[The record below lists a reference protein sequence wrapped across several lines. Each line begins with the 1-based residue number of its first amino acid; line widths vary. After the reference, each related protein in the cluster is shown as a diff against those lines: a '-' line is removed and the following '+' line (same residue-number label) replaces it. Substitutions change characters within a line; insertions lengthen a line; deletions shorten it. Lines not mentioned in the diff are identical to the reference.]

1 MSSEQDQSKE
11 KETPMFKQSAF
22 NKWRGEHS
30 SADFSLSIG
39 DGVREKLEEF
49 VRMLDLGKLAEVEF
63 SDSVVFAMNVTA
75 VHAKLRDLDMHST
88 FLRNRV
94 INNLSFLAR
103 TLLDAAL
110 ETVKETGKKR
120 VMVSHLAA
128 PMKVLVE
135 MIRNFTYTGTD
146 VPKVQRKRKANEG
159 EMSGDTDEKEGDTD
173 GKEGDT
179 DGKEGEGVTGGDTAD
194 EPPAAKKPKAAQPK
208 AEPKKPKTKKKAV
221 VDQISLE

>member
-1 MSSEQDQSKE
+1 MSSTTEQPQEQSKE
-11 KETPMFKQSAF
+11 NETPKETPMFKQSAF

-30 SADFSLSIG
+30 ADDFSLSIG

-49 VRMLDLGKLAEVEF
+49 VKMLDLGKMAEVEF

-94 INNLSFLAR
+94 INNLSFLAV

-120 VMVSHLAA
+120 VMVAHLVA

-146 VPKVQRKRKANEG
+146 VPKIQRKRKASVEENEG
-159 EMSGDTDEKEGDTD
+159 DTDKKKDVDTDEKE
-173 GKEGDT
+173 
-179 DGKEGEGVTGGDTAD
+179 KEGEAEKEKA
-194 EPPAAKKPKAAQPK
+194 EPAAKKTKAEPAAKKPK
-208 AEPKKPKTKKKAV
+208 TKKTAV